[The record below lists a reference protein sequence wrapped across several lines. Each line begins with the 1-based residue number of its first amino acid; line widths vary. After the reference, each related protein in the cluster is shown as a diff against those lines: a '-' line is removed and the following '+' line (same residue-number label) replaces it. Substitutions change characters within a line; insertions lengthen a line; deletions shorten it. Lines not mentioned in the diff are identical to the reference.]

1 MIQMPLSIRTIAHRA
16 DFTPDSLAEEHA
28 GPIVAC
34 DFYVVGAES
43 ANEVPGGYQ
52 IETVLN
58 VDHHAPTSRMMRHV
72 SSTNLAIDHVKALGP
87 TSPDSLVIV
96 SHTDCDSV
104 LSSCIMAGE
113 LEPDA
118 LFGEAAI
125 AADHS
130 GETNEIADVL
140 QSLESLRHLY
150 FSLRNLRKL
159 LDGEPLD
166 STAQPLYNARLKKRE
181 AAAAV
186 VANRDV
192 SVNGSLAFGVLE
204 NKLDGEFF
212 PARLPRAA
220 LILLMSKRTDSPRWD
235 AKMRLG
241 QNAPDGASLHNLR
254 TERFDSAFA
263 GRWNA
268 GSNARNGGTTLDP
281 EVYASRVTDAMRESW
296 GV

>member
-1 MIQMPLSIRTIAHRA
+1 MPLSIRTIAHRA
-16 DFTPDSLAEEHA
+16 DFTPDTLAEEHA

-43 ANEVPGGYQ
+43 GNEVPGGYEFEK
-52 IETVLN
+52 ILN
-58 VDHHAPTSRMMRHV
+58 VDHHAPTSRMMGFV
-72 SSTNLAIDHVKALGP
+72 SSTSLATDHVKSAGP

-118 LFGEAAI
+118 RFGEAAL

-140 QSLESLRHLY
+140 QSFDSLRHLY

-159 LDGEPLD
+159 LDGKPLD
-166 STAQPLYNARLKKRE
+166 LTAQPFYKTRLKKRE
-181 AAAAV
+181 AAAAA
-186 VANRDV
+186 VANRAV
-192 SVNGSLAFGVLE
+192 SLSGPLAFGVLE

-212 PARLPRAA
+212 PARIPGAA
-220 LILLMSKRTDSPRWD
+220 LILLMNKRADSPGWD

-241 QNAPDGASLHNLR
+241 RKAPAGASLHNLR

-263 GRWNA
+263 GGWNA

-296 GV
+296 GI